1 MKPRYKLLLN
11 GELAY
16 AAMHAEDIKA
26 AIRKNGVTP
35 AQIARDNG
43 VSKMAVSHVLHGN
56 SKSARLAQ
64 AIAKAAR
71 LTVSQIWPGKYPQLV
86 TLEKAQPRRAFLNPQ
101 TGTSPRRSGSAKPTH

>member
-1 MKPRYKLLLN
+1 
-11 GELAY
+11 
-16 AAMHAEDIKA
+16 MHAEDIKA

-35 AQIARDNG
+35 AQIARDHG

-71 LTVSQIWPGKYPQLV
+71 MSVAQIWPGKYPQLGFV
-86 TLEKAQPRRAFLNPQ
+86 EKASRERRKNAAL
-101 TGTSPRRSGSAKPTH
+101 